1 MPCFPDEAFLK
12 NKMKKTKIVVTV
24 GPASESVEI
33 LEKLLREGMN
43 IMRLNF
49 SHGDVAEHQARLDNF
64 RTAQKNTGIAGEVL
78 QDLSGPKIRLGDFAE
93 GEVLLIAGQ
102 NIIIT
107 TEQIVGDV
115 HRVSVNYPQFPREV
129 KVGEAVMLDD
139 GRKKL
144 QVERIDGEEV
154 TCTVV
159 VGGNI
164 KNRRGVNLPD
174 SKLSVKALTEKD
186 MKDLEFGVTNAVD
199 YVALSFVREASDI
212 VELRDALHAR
222 GSTTKIIAKIETPQA
237 IANIDAIISAVDG
250 AMVARGDLGIEEPYE
265 KVPMFQKMIIK
276 KCNEAGKFVITATQ
290 MLESMVENPT
300 PTRAEVSDIA
310 DAILEGTDALMLS
323 EETALGAHPVEAVQV
338 MTRVALEVEGEMRG

>member
-1 MPCFPDEAFLK
+1 
-12 NKMKKTKIVVTV
+12 MKKTKIVVTV
-24 GPASESVEI
+24 GPASESVEM

-49 SHGDVAEHQARLDNF
+49 SHGDVAEHQSRLDNF

-78 QDLSGPKIRLGDFAE
+78 QDLAGPKIRLGDFTNDE
-93 GEVLLIAGQ
+93 VELVVGEK
-102 NIIIT
+102 IIIT
-107 TEQIVGDV
+107 TEQVPGDV

-144 QVERIDGEEV
+144 QVEKIDGEDV

-159 VGGNI
+159 IGGKI
-164 KNRRGVNLPD
+164 KSRRGVNLPD

-186 MKDLEFGVTNAVD
+186 IKDIDFGVTNRLD

-212 VELRDALHAR
+212 TELRDLLTAR
-222 GSTTKIIAKIETPQA
+222 GLTTKIIAKIETPQA
-237 IANIDAIISAVDG
+237 IAHIDAIISATDG

-290 MLESMVENPT
+290 MLESMVENPV

-310 DAILEGTDALMLS
+310 DAILEGTNALMLS

-338 MTRVALEVEGEMRG
+338 MTRVATEVEGEMQG